1 MAKVN
6 SFAERLI
13 ALREE
18 RGMTK
23 SGLSRAVGVTT
34 TCVWNWE
41 EGNTHP
47 RADTLAR
54 LARALATTAAYL
66 ERGVIPAGANYTA
79 PQPIAAS
86 STMAAATGP
95 SVITSAPPTVAEVIM
110 RARND
115 IAEAAGLRLD
125 QVKVVLQ
132 YGGEQHARAGE

>member
-66 ERGVIPAGANYTA
+66 ERGVIPAGATHST
-79 PQPIAAS
+79 PQPSAAS
-86 STMAAATGP
+86 TAMAGAARP
-95 SVITSAPPTVAEVIM
+95 SQVESRTPNLADVIM
-110 RARND
+110 RARTQ
-115 IAEAAGLRLD
+115 IAEASGLRLE

-132 YGGEQHARAGE
+132 YGGEQLVPAGE